1 MANYVVT
8 AKMEY
13 LYRARGKEKS
23 SLSYFLLGVIEI
35 AS

>member
-1 MANYVVT
+1 MI

-23 SLSYFLLGVIEI
+23 YFSYFLLAVIET